1 MYSQDTL
8 DARRFRLL
16 HIHPAIDEDER
27 LECTCI
33 PFEIDN
39 APAYEALS
47 YVWGP
52 IQQPDEI
59 LCNGQSIGIQPS
71 LSSALKRLRLP
82 HSERII
88 WADAICIN
96 QSDNV
101 EKSHQVP
108 LMGSIYSKAERV
120 VVWLGQGHPI
130 ETRTAFQALRYIAS
144 ACYQYNQENGI
155 DDEDYYANHKA
166 VSLPEEAFSSEVCT
180 SLEELFNNP
189 WFSRIWCVQEI
200 QLARDALVL
209 RGHDEIP
216 WADLAMGA
224 SWIFD
229 KNTGVS
235 DETDP
240 LVALLDNIET
250 GGVEVMRRKDLGT
263 TTLLENLFNFRRFE
277 ASDPR
282 DKVYGLSNLI
292 WPISERDAI
301 EVSYTKS
308 ARQVYADT
316 VLVIIRLYSRLSTL
330 AYVGHP
336 KHYAGEEFGDDNEEY
351 DKEYDNHDETF
362 ESWAPRWDN
371 VVPVQPLGER
381 DCPWKPSGQYTICVL
396 HEHSQETE
404 PLCLRGILYE
414 KVLDVEDVIEF
425 FASESTFDKLR
436 PLVKVYNS
444 LCTGAVLSY
453 TDEESQRRALRLA
466 QTMLARTMTAGT
478 WEKVARNP
486 QTLDFDVQEKYY
498 EAFIHFMHRATELQK
513 TGTEGE
519 FQHNTDSKRVEYN
532 TFLFCDLRRFFWTE
546 NASLGL
552 GPQCMRAGD
561 VVVVLHGGNTPYVLR
576 PKGDK
581 YLFMGQAYVD
591 DIMNGQLMEK
601 LDRGEVQ
608 EQDFCLI

>member
-240 LVALLDNIET
+240 LVALLDNIQT

-301 EVSYTKS
+301 EVNYAKS
-308 ARQVYADT
+308 IGQVYADT
-316 VLVIIRLYSRLSTL
+316 VLVMIRLYSRLSTL
-330 AYVGHP
+330 AYVSHP
-336 KHYAGEEFGDDNEEY
+336 EAYTGERLGDDNEEY
-351 DKEYDNHDETF
+351 DEDYDNYDESLR
-362 ESWAPRWDN
+362 SWTPRWSDF
-371 VVPVQPLGER
+371 VGTIAFGDK
-381 DCPWKPSGQYTICVL
+381 DCPWKPCGQGAICVS
-396 HEHSQETE
+396 HKHNQETE
-404 PLCLRGILYE
+404 PLCLRGIVYQ
-414 KVLDVEDVIEF
+414 KVHEVEDVMEF
-425 FASESTFDKLR
+425 YKENVPTAADLQPF
-436 PLVKVYNS
+436 VKVYDS
-444 LCTGAVLSY
+444 LCTESVLSY
-453 TDEESQRRALRLA
+453 PEEESRRRASI
-466 QTMLARTMTAGT
+466 LARTMTAGT
-478 WEKVARNP
+478 WERTGNYV
-486 QTLDFDVQEKYY
+486 QTLEVDAQEKYY
-498 EAFIHFMHRATELQK
+498 KAFTHFMGRASELQR
-513 TGTEGE
+513 TGGNSNIQHNADSKE
-519 FQHNTDSKRVEYN
+519 FQYW
-532 TFLFCDLRRFFWTE
+532 TFMICDLRRLFWTE
-546 NASLGL
+546 NTVLGL
-552 GPQCMRAGD
+552 GPQCSRAGD
-561 VVVVLHGGNTPYVLR
+561 VVVVLHGGNTPYILR
-576 PKGDK
+576 PRGDK

-601 LDRGEVQ
+601 LGRGEVQ